1 MLINI
6 IIDNLDVCY
15 FANKT
20 IIIPYIYININL
32 KYKVTSII

>member
-1 MLINI
+1 MNVNI

-20 IIIPYIYININL
+20 IIIPYIYKYQL
-32 KYKVTSII
+32 KI